1 MRLRHTVAHTPLIE
15 NPRISIQKSTDAI
28 ATECSRTISAVK
40 ISICA
45 MLKIPVNRPASSHCE
60 RARLKVRSVMLTR
73 YQRHAACKWRSR
85 AFPIRALDNAG
96 PLWLTYAMPVLV
108 VGSIALDHIKTPVA
122 EHRHLLG
129 GSASYAAVAASF
141 YGPVQLVGVVGR
153 DFPAAHTALFESRS
167 IDLEGL
173 EVADGDTFAWTGEYE
188 LNMNNRR
195 TLSVALNVFEHF
207 APRLP
212 EAYRD
217 TPYVLLGNIAPALQ
231 KSVRA
236 QVRRPKFVVADTMD
250 LWIGMARADLVE
262 LIKEVDMLI
271 LNDSEARQFTE
282 EDNLIRAG
290 RKIATMGPRYVAV
303 KKGEHG
309 CLLFGKAGEFFST
322 GAFPLEEIK
331 DPTGAGDC
339 FAGGVIGHL
348 ARTGD
353 LSFPNLKEAII
364 QGTLVAS
371 FCVEEFSL
379 RRLEKL
385 EDSDIAARRKAF
397 GTYIA

>member
-1 MRLRHTVAHTPLIE
+1 
-15 NPRISIQKSTDAI
+15 
-28 ATECSRTISAVK
+28 
-40 ISICA
+40 
-45 MLKIPVNRPASSHCE
+45 
-60 RARLKVRSVMLTR
+60 
-73 YQRHAACKWRSR
+73 
-85 AFPIRALDNAG
+85 
-96 PLWLTYAMPVLV
+96 MPVLV

-122 EHRHLLG
+122 EHRQLLG

-141 YGPVQLVGVVGR
+141 FGPVRLVGVIGH
-153 DFPAAHTALFESRS
+153 DFPPAHTALFKSRK

-173 EVADGDTFAWTGEYE
+173 EIADGETFAWTGEYE
-188 LNMNNRR
+188 LNMNNRK
-195 TLSVALNVFEHF
+195 TLSVALNVFETF
-207 APRLP
+207 APKLP
-212 EAYRD
+212 ESYRD
-217 TPYVLLGNIAPALQ
+217 TPYVLLGNIAPSLQ
-231 KSVRA
+231 QSVRR
-236 QVRRPKFVVADTMD
+236 QVRKPKFVVADTMD

-262 LIKEVDMLI
+262 LIKNVDMLI

-290 RKIATMGPRYVAV
+290 RMIATMGPRYVAV

-309 CLLFGKAGEFFST
+309 CLLFGQKGEFFST

-348 ARTGD
+348 ARTD
-353 LSFPNLKEAII
+353 DTSWANLKEAII

-385 EDSDIAARRKAF
+385 AEGDIAARREAF
-397 GTYIA
+397 GFYIS